1 MENENVKG
9 FNDISGVEAMK
20 REEIKKIIVRTFKNY
35 GFEPAETPV
44 VEYEGFVRS
53 GNLGQ
58 EAVSDIFKL
67 QDKGKRNLAL
77 RYEFTFQLKRIAR
90 NKKLPYKRY
99 QIGEVFRDEPVSSNR
114 FRQFVQCDADI
125 IGASVKDEA
134 EILSLAN
141 TILNNLG
148 IKATISINNRK
159 LLNEILESEKIKD
172 KEAVLREIDKLD
184 KLPEQD
190 VKANLK
196 KLGAEKIIELFKK
209 PESYFK
215 KFRSYEEIAELER
228 YCDFYNVRAKFQPS
242 LARGLGYYTGS
253 IFEIKA
259 KEMDE
264 TILAGGTYAVNGI
277 QASGIS
283 FGLDRISK
291 LADVKIKERRIII
304 ASINKD
310 REAVKLASRLRGWGI
325 SVVQMY
331 KVTNALEYANS
342 LNIPYV
348 VFLGENE
355 VKARKF
361 KLRDMKTGKE
371 KMLSEAGLL
380 EELKAVSPN

>member
-1 MENENVKG
+1 ML
-9 FNDISGVEAMK
+9 I
-20 REEIKKIIVRTFKNY
+20 
-35 GFEPAETPV
+35 
-44 VEYEGFVRS
+44 
-53 GNLGQ
+53 
-58 EAVSDIFKL
+58 
-67 QDKGKRNLAL
+67 
-77 RYEFTFQLKRIAR
+77 
-90 NKKLPYKRY
+90 
-99 QIGEVFRDEPVSSNR
+99 
-114 FRQFVQCDADI
+114 
-125 IGASVKDEA
+125 
-134 EILSLAN
+134 
-141 TILNNLG
+141 
-148 IKATISINNRK
+148 
-159 LLNEILESEKIKD
+159 EILESEKIKD